1 MDYAIY
7 LSINDG
13 EEGFRIPVNPS
24 EIEIKGQGQGN
35 TFNIIKLGEINVI
48 KEPKLTEI
56 SFESFFPAQRYPFVV
71 GEVLLPPARYVE
83 FIERWKNEKQVV
95 RLIITNGAIDINM
108 LTSIEEFTWRE
119 KAGSIG
125 DIEYKLSLKKYVH
138 YAPKKVIVKAT
149 TNQVT
154 VQKKQTRPD
163 TKPQPKVHVLK
174 SGETLWALAQK
185 YLGNGARWR
194 EIANLNGIKDS
205 QVRRLPVGM
214 KIQIPST

>member
-24 EIEIKGQGQGN
+24 EIEIKGQGQGS
-35 TFNIIKLGEINVI
+35 TYNIIKLGEINVI
-48 KEPKLTEI
+48 KDPKLTEI
-56 SFESFFPAQRYPFVV
+56 GFESFFPGQRYPFVV
-71 GEVLLPPARYVE
+71 GETLLPPARYVQL
-83 FIERWKNEKQVV
+83 IEKWKNEKQVV

-205 QVRRLPVGM
+205 QARRLPVGM
-214 KIQIPST
+214 KIQIPS